1 MLNNCLTHS
10 HTSRT
15 ITSSQYHP
23 RETRSFIGQ
32 PNLYKK
38 SFIGFID
45 LESDSYYTWKW
56 SKRFADSFHIE
67 AAKWLQA
74 NHFHIRYENEANILL
89 IRFTS
94 NKLFLFLFFPFL
106 SFVILY
112 TTYIYVY
119 RRKNETNHPFCL
131 FSFFSSIMYIPR
143 TDWTSPFCKLS
154 FFSST
159 IISLVRSLYIHHT
172 KSLFFL
178 GGYSISRIQL
188 LGLPINSTIHYNED
202 WINRFPGP
210 FDFQINRLFLQFSYY
225 IWSWN
230 KRFADSF

>member
-1 MLNNCLTHS
+1 MIAS
-10 HTSRT
+10 E
-15 ITSSQYHP
+15 P
-23 RETRSFIGQ
+23 F
-32 PNLYKK
+32 
-38 SFIGFID
+38 
-45 LESDSYYTWKW
+45 SYYIWKW
-56 SKRFADSFHIE
+56 SKHFADSFHIE

-74 NHFHIRYENEANILL
+74 NHFHIIYESEANILL
-89 IRFTS
+89 IRFISKQLNDCKRTIFILYMKVKQTFCWFVS
-94 NKLFLFLFFPFL
+94 HRISYFFFFPFL